1 MTDNNNLAKGDAWDV
16 VLSPPP
22 LFPRQDNEKAYE
34 GYTC

>member
-16 VLSPPP
+16 VLSPLPF
-22 LFPRQDNEKAYE
+22 FPKQENEKAYE